1 MHNKPIQIPR
11 CRRHNTQTGLD
22 KIIALASLAIISYTA
37 YINTKNLDYNERS
50 AVSAEKIARELRCIN
65 DSHFMHKLN
74 NELDKER

>member
-50 AVSAEKIARELRCIN
+50 AASAEKIARELRCIN